1 MSMREIKDI
10 KQELPHDWSISNLDS
25 LITTRNGLWKGK
37 KPPFHKA
44 RVIRNTNF
52 NNDGTLDLSDVAEL
66 KVQENQF
73 SSRQLRKGDII
84 LERSGGGPSQ
94 PVGRVVLFDLDD
106 NDFSFSNFTT
116 RLRIADENLVTSKF
130 LLYFLLHFYNEGYT
144 NALQSRTTG
153 IRNLSFNDY
162 KNIPIPLPPLPEQ
175 RAIAHVLSTVRQAI
189 DATERVIAAAREL
202 KRSMMKHLFTYGP
215 VPVDQA
221 DQVPLKETEIG
232 EIPEQWE
239 VMNLGNV
246 SKLRKE
252 TVHPEDF
259 QETRYVGLQHM
270 DSGEIYITKFGFGSD
285 VKSSKHRFYTGDILY
300 GKLRPYLDKC
310 ALAEWSGISSTDILI
325 ITPKEN
331 TTISEY
337 LLYIL
342 HSSKYLTY
350 ANKTTSGTNLPRTSW
365 SSMKQYKFGLPNFKE
380 QKISAEHLQT
390 VEKKLITEENKKITL
405 EALFNSLLHYLMTGK
420 VRVNTLIPGPSPSEG
435 EGRKSLSPGGEVR

>member
-189 DATERVIAAAREL
+189 DATEGVIAAAREL
-202 KRSMMKHLFTYGP
+202 KRSTMKHLFTYGP

-221 DQVPLKETEIG
+221 EQVVLKETEIG
-232 EIPEQWE
+232 YKPEDWEIKQVGE
-239 VMNLGNV
+239 LGFDISDGNYGPKYPRRKEFV
-246 SKLRKE
+246 DQGIPFIRANNIKDGTIISDDMRYITAKKHSKLLSG
-252 TVHPEDF
+252 HLQED
-259 QETRYVGLQHM
+259 
-270 DSGEIYITKFGFGSD
+270 
-285 VKSSKHRFYTGDILY
+285 
-300 GKLRPYLDKC
+300 
-310 ALAEWSGISSTDILI
+310 DILI
-325 ITPKEN
+325 
-331 TTISEY
+331 TTRGQLGNLAFVPNEFVD
-337 LLYIL
+337 
-342 HSSKYLTY
+342 
-350 ANKTTSGTNLPRTSW
+350 ANINAQIVRINTSGVIDTKYAFFAFQSSNVQQEIQSLSTGTTLAQLPKGKLYMVHLPIPPNEEQNAIKIYLSILD
-365 SSMKQYKFGLPNFKE
+365 MKIKNETQYK
-380 QKISAEHLQT
+380 SSLQ
-390 VEKKLITEENKKITL
+390 I
-405 EALFNSLLHYLMTGK
+405 LFDSLLHHLMTGK
-420 VRVNTLIPGPSPSEG
+420 MRVPYEN
-435 EGRKSLSPGGEVR
+435 KF